1 MSNSDVGF
9 RGEGR
14 TCKSKSYPG
23 FSIEYMNYEEAG
35 AEKHWTK
42 RKRKSSSEDKIN
54 LDTIMLESRHSQL
67 AISFFCHF
75 RPVEAVNPT

>member
-23 FSIEYMNYEEAG
+23 FSIEYMNYEEATG

-42 RKRKSSSEDKIN
+42 RKRKSSSEDK
-54 LDTIMLESRHSQL
+54 
-67 AISFFCHF
+67 
-75 RPVEAVNPT
+75 